1 MWKIHAGGLPIFSG
15 AEADC
20 RRLYLGYNE
29 WQVWQGAAAAAP
41 LQAQIGS
48 HPATWTLPI
57 ELVDSGGIVK
67 AKTP

>member
-29 WQVWQGAAAAAP
+29 WQVWQELHNIIERSDGKP
-41 LQAQIGS
+41 
-48 HPATWTLPI
+48 WTLQYGQ
-57 ELVDSGGIVK
+57 EQVRSSWESE
-67 AKTP
+67 